1 MNRQF
6 DRIGKITGRAALLA
20 VITTGLL
27 GGTVACSDSS
37 SDATAPSGG
46 MASVQDKNSQP
57 NVLQIAVGSK
67 DHTTLVTAVKAAG
80 LADSLANPG
89 PFTVFAPTD
98 AAFEK
103 LPPGTVEGLLKKKAE
118 LKDILE
124 YHVYVG
130 GVQAD
135 YFTDGM
141 VLNQANGKDVTI
153 RLKDGKATVNGAN
166 IVASVKASNG
176 VIHIIDGVLL
186 PPSK

>member
-1 MNRQF
+1 
-6 DRIGKITGRAALLA
+6 
-20 VITTGLL
+20 
-27 GGTVACSDSS
+27 
-37 SDATAPSGG
+37 
-46 MASVQDKNSQP
+46 
-57 NVLQIAVGSK
+57 
-67 DHTTLVTAVKAAG
+67 
-80 LADSLANPG
+80 
-89 PFTVFAPTD
+89 
-98 AAFEK
+98 
-103 LPPGTVEGLLKKKAE
+103 
-118 LKDILE
+118 LE

-176 VIHIIDGVLL
+176 VIHIVDGVLL